1 VAQGH
6 GDGDGDVA
14 IGFWDVG
21 LGDMDTRTWELGEV
35 GTWGLGCDKQ
45 KTNDVFAE
53 CVKSYD

>member
-1 VAQGH
+1 MGT
-6 GDGDGDVA
+6 GMWPLDSGMSDSGTC
-14 IGFWDVG
+14 G